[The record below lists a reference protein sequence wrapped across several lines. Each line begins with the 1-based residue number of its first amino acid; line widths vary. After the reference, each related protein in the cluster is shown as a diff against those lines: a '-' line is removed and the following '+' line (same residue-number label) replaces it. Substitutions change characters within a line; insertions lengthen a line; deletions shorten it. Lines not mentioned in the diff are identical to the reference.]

1 MHKQTEL
8 AQISDEEYNHLFDPC
23 NPSLPVRIYRFIL
36 FFLFLAPIRFLICLV
51 GLIVYF
57 VIVTI
62 LGSLLKYIPE
72 KHHRAYREFGAK
84 ICRIP
89 IRLVLLGLGI
99 IWINNSGEIDPE
111 TRTFIS
117 NHLAFFDILLHITR
131 VPIGCIA
138 MAGLKNN
145 IFVKNTARM
154 FDICFVDRSVSAGV
168 ANQLVAWQK
177 DKSRL
182 PVVVFSEGKVTNGE
196 ALLGFRTGG
205 FVSDEKVQAMCIRYK
220 MLFTPKGMATPAW
233 LEWNFPLYVYQLFS
247 IPLMIVDIDVLPVL
261 DLAGKDVKERAKMV
275 QLQMANHFGCL
286 AIEAT
291 NKKIFQSEE
300 KPKAE

>member
-1 MHKQTEL
+1 M
-8 AQISDEEYNHLFDPC
+8 
-23 NPSLPVRIYRFIL
+23 
-36 FFLFLAPIRFLICLV
+36 
-51 GLIVYF
+51 
-57 VIVTI
+57 
-62 LGSLLKYIPE
+62 
-72 KHHRAYREFGAK
+72 GAK

-89 IRLVLLGLGI
+89 IRFILLGLGI
-99 IWINNSGEIDPE
+99 IWINNTGEVDPE

-138 MAGLKNN
+138 MSSLKNN

-177 DKSRL
+177 DKTRL

-233 LEWNFPLYVYQLFS
+233 LENDFLLYVYQLFS
-247 IPLMIVDIDVLPVL
+247 IPLMIVNIDVLPVL
-261 DLAGKDVKERAKMV
+261 DLKDKDVKERAKMV

-291 NKKIFQSEE
+291 NKKIFQNEE